1 MTNHV
6 SPHEPDLGR
15 RGFFVRTIQGVHT
28 VMGATL
34 ALVLGRAALAPAFN
48 RRDTLWLHAGDL
60 ASLSDGVPVPVTLR
74 VARPDGASEVVDR
87 RVVYLVKSG
96 TGEVRAFDSTCTH
109 LGCRTRF
116 NADTNHIECPCHGGV
131 YDTTGKVV
139 AGPPPE
145 PLTVLATRIDGDQVL
160 VQV

>member
-1 MTNHV
+1 MTEHEL
-6 SPHEPDLGR
+6 PHDSGLGR
-15 RGFFVRTIQGVHT
+15 RGFFVRAIQGVHA

-34 ALVLGRAALAPAFN
+34 AFVLGRAALAPAFEH
-48 RRDTLWLHAGDL
+48 RDTMWLHAGDL
-60 ASLSDGVPVPVTLR
+60 ALLSDDVPVPVTLR

-96 TGEVRAFDSTCTH
+96 AREVRAIDSTCTH

-116 NADTNHIECPCHGGV
+116 NAETNHIECPCHGGV
-131 YDTTGKVV
+131 YDTTGTVV

-145 PLTVLATRIDGDQVL
+145 PLPVLPTRLDGDQIL